1 VTRLRNSRAPFRIEV
16 ANHEER
22 TIVPPM
28 LWLASTRADG
38 VTGKRVVANR
48 WRDETPDDAIED
60 AGCSS

>member
-1 VTRLRNSRAPFRIEV
+1 
-16 ANHEER
+16 
-22 TIVPPM
+22 M
-28 LWLASTRADG
+28 LWLASTRPDG